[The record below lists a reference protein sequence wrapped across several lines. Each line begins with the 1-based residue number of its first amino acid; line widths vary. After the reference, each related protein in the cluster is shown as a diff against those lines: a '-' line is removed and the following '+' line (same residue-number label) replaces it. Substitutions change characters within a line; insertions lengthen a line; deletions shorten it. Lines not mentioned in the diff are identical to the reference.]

1 MDRHGEEI
9 VHAWKDAGSQFTYR
23 DPYVARVGQATGAY
37 ATITLNVE
45 GAFFQ
50 AQAPMLVVPKEGGP
64 VINGGTRFINIGPYA
79 GDSLNAQTLALLH
92 EFGHVID
99 LLPLDF
105 ENENGKSVQN
115 TAEVLRNCRAEID
128 SRGRRGTLQ
137 AAR

>member
-1 MDRHGEEI
+1 M
-9 VHAWKDAGSQFTYR
+9 VHVSKDTGSEYTYR
-23 DPYVARVGQATGAY
+23 DPYVATVGQDTGAY
-37 ATITLNVE
+37 ATITLNVD

-50 AQAPMLVVPKEGGP
+50 PQAPMLLVSKEGGP
-64 VINGGTRFINIGPYA
+64 GRHSGPRLINIGPYP

-105 ENENGKSVQN
+105 ENADGKSVQN
-115 TAEVLRNCRAEID
+115 TAEVLRYCRAEID
-128 SRGRRGTLQ
+128 SKGRRGTLR